1 MAIYNGHHKS
11 LNVKK
16 RVCILF
22 SEWVKS
28 VRSLIQIRIDK
39 VNVSMIIRA
48 TSIFKIALK
57 HLPSNLQ

>member
-1 MAIYNGHHKS
+1 
-11 LNVKK
+11 
-16 RVCILF
+16 
-22 SEWVKS
+22 

-48 TSIFKIALK
+48 TSIFQIALK